1 MTARSIS
8 VAVSYLFG
16 ELLIR
21 PLSLARKIAMRT
33 GVWKRSPR
41 SWRIPMRRSKLY
53 REVRY
58 SIDIGNPTEALD
70 RIRSAKLH
78 ERVLLRREKREAADL
93 ATSLRPL
100 DGSSL
105 ESVKCLK
112 RPGQES
118 GERVSQNAELNV
130 AYFVNNSTPYTK
142 SGYTLR
148 TDSLVEAVKNVA
160 PPSSNFTIL
169 KVTRLGYPEVIG
181 KLVDRGVKDLC
192 YLTPW
197 LMPISTTR
205 RYRAAV
211 KLLSDQV
218 SFSRVKVLH
227 TTTPFENARIAKDVA
242 RFHSIPW
249 IYEFRG
255 EPHNTWLSTIA
266 YRYQDEAKS
275 SERYRLSRLREIE
288 AAKAADH
295 VITLSEI
302 SKKMLISSGV
312 DESKI
317 TVIPNSIDLS
327 SFDLAGEQ
335 SGIERRRALGL
346 AERMVVG
353 VISSLVAY
361 EGIDRLI
368 KVLPDLPSDL
378 VVLIVGDGEERP
390 VLQALALALGVG
402 DRCIFVGARPAY
414 EMPSWYGAID
424 VLCVPRK
431 NEEVCRNVTPIKPLG
446 ALALRK
452 PVVASDLPALREVT
466 GGFGKFVDSD
476 NATELRCAIIEAIRH
491 PDRFHASK
499 SFLNAR
505 RWELAGG
512 NLFEVYR
519 TLRSAGA

>member
-1 MTARSIS
+1 MIIKSIS
-8 VAVSYLFG
+8 VTVSYLLG
-16 ELLIR
+16 ESLIR
-21 PLSLARKIAMRT
+21 PLPLVRKIAIRT
-33 GVWKRSPR
+33 GAWKRSPR
-41 SWRIPMRRSKLY
+41 SWCIQMHRSELY

-58 SIDIGNPTEALD
+58 AIDIGNPTEALK
-70 RIRSAKLH
+70 RIRSSKLY
-78 ERVLLRREKREAADL
+78 ERVLMFREKREATDL

-100 DGSSL
+100 DAVSATY
-105 ESVKCLK
+105 LK
-112 RPGQES
+112 RIGHES
-118 GERVSQNAELNV
+118 DERITQSADLNV

-148 TDSLVEAVKNVA
+148 TDSLVQAVRSVA
-160 PPSSNFTIL
+160 PPSSSFSIF
-169 KVTRLGYPEVIG
+169 KVARLGYPEVIG
-181 KLVDRGVKDLC
+181 KFVDRGVKDLR

-197 LMPISTTR
+197 LMPMSAIG

-218 SFSRVKVLH
+218 CLNRVNVLH
-227 TTTPFENARIAKDVA
+227 TTTPFENARIAREVA
-242 RFHSIPW
+242 RLHSIPW
-249 IYEFRG
+249 IYELRG
-255 EPHNTWLSTIA
+255 EPHNTWLSTISQ
-266 YRYQDEAKS
+266 RNQDEAKR

-302 SKKMLISSGV
+302 SKRMLVSSGV
-312 DESKI
+312 EESKI
-317 TVIPNSIDLS
+317 TVIPNSIDLG

-335 SGIERRRALGL
+335 SGLERRRALGL
-346 AERMVVG
+346 VGWKVVG
-353 VISSLVAY
+353 VISSLVSY

-368 KVLPDLPSDL
+368 RVLPDLPSDV
-378 VVLIVGDGEERP
+378 VVLVVGDGEERH
-390 VLQALALALGVG
+390 VLQNLALTLGVG
-402 DRCIFVGARPAY
+402 DRCIFVGARPVH

-466 GGFGKFVDSD
+466 GGFGKFVDSE
-476 NATELRCAIIEAIRH
+476 NPTELRYAIIEAIRH
-491 PDRFHASK
+491 PERFHASK

-512 NLFEVYR
+512 NLFEIYR
-519 TLRSAGA
+519 TVRIAGA